1 MIWTYL
7 VRQADKPEPSSIYER
22 GRSMFLVDTHCHLN
36 KEYYPDGLSE
46 VFGNAL
52 KSDVKRL
59 IFASADLASTREAV
73 TLAEKHHGAPE
84 IWALAGVHPH
94 EASSVSEGLPE
105 ELESLA
111 MSNKVSAVG
120 EIGLDFYYDNSPR
133 EMQRE
138 VFRSQIR
145 LAKKINKPVVI
156 HVRDSAK
163 RSSGDANSEMLAILN
178 EESADLIGGVIHCF
192 SGDRQNAIDALEM
205 GFYISFAGPVTYP
218 KNKALREIAMDTV
231 PLDRILCETDSPYL
245 APQQI
250 RGRTNEPCH
259 VRDVYEL
266 ISMLKG
272 MSLEEFA
279 AAVKE
284 NGERL
289 FGWGGAGNV

>member
-1 MIWTYL
+1 
-7 VRQADKPEPSSIYER
+7 
-22 GRSMFLVDTHCHLN
+22 MFLVDTHCHLN
-36 KEYYPDGLSE
+36 KEYYQDGLSE
-46 VFGNAL
+46 VFRNAL

-59 IFASADLASTREAV
+59 LFASADLASTREAV
-73 TLAEKHHGAPE
+73 TLAETHEGAPE

-94 EASSVSEGLPE
+94 EASSVSGGLPE
-105 ELESLA
+105 ELEALA
-111 MSNKVSAVG
+111 RSSKVSAVG

-133 EMQRE
+133 EIQRE
-138 VFRSQIR
+138 VFRSQVC

-163 RSSGDANSEMLAILN
+163 RSSGDANSETLAILK

-259 VRDVYEL
+259 VRDVYEM